1 MKFETKCLHA
11 GQKPEEMTGAVII
24 PIFQTSTYA
33 NAKLG
38 ETKGYDYGRTI
49 NPTREVLE
57 KNLAELENGKYGY
70 CFSSGMAAIQTLIM
84 LFKPGDHILCS
95 NDLYGGTYRLY
106 RQIIKEFGVNFEFVN
121 TSNIDAVKKAFKNNT
136 KMLYIETPTNPML
149 QISDIK
155 ELSELAHSRNVLV
168 CVDNTFASPYNQN
181 PLDLGADIVL
191 HSTTKYIN
199 GHTDVIGGVIITS
212 DEKIAEKIKFLQ
224 NAIGS
229 VPAPMDCWLILRST
243 KTLHLRMKTHNS
255 NAMTIA
261 KSIEHHPKIK
271 KIYYPGLESH
281 EQYDIAK
288 KQMRG
293 FSGIIS
299 IDLGSFDEAKNF
311 CNKLKLFM
319 IAESLGGVESLVC
332 HPVSMTHGSIP
343 DDLKSDTGLSD
354 SIVRLSIG
362 VEDVDDLLE
371 DILNALK

>member
-84 LFKPGDHILCS
+84 LFKLGDHILCS

-106 RQIIKEFGVNFEFVN
+106 QQIIKDFGVNFEFVN
-121 TSNIDAVKKAFKNNT
+121 TSDIDAVKKAFKNNT

-155 ELSELAHSRNVLV
+155 ELSELAHSRDVLV

-362 VEDVDDLLE
+362 VENVDDLLE

>member
-11 GQKPEEMTGAVII
+11 GQKPEGMTGAVII

-33 NAKLG
+33 NDKLG
-38 ETKGYDYGRTI
+38 ESKGYDYGRTI

-121 TSNIDAVKKAFKNNT
+121 TSDIDAVKKAFKNNT

-155 ELSELAHSRNVLV
+155 ELSELAHSRDVLV

>member
-1 MKFETKCLHA
+1 M
-11 GQKPEEMTGAVII
+11 
-24 PIFQTSTYA
+24 
-33 NAKLG
+33 
-38 ETKGYDYGRTI
+38 
-49 NPTREVLE
+49 
-57 KNLAELENGKYGY
+57 
-70 CFSSGMAAIQTLIM
+70 
-84 LFKPGDHILCS
+84 
-95 NDLYGGTYRLY
+95 
-106 RQIIKEFGVNFEFVN
+106 
-121 TSNIDAVKKAFKNNT
+121 
-136 KMLYIETPTNPML
+136 
-149 QISDIK
+149 
-155 ELSELAHSRNVLV
+155 
-168 CVDNTFASPYNQN
+168 DNTFASPYNQN

>member
-38 ETKGYDYGRTI
+38 ESKGYDYGRTI

-121 TSNIDAVKKAFKNNT
+121 TSDIDAVKKAFKNNT

>member
-38 ETKGYDYGRTI
+38 ESKGYDYGRTI

-84 LFKPGDHILCS
+84 LFKLGDHILCS

-106 RQIIKEFGVNFEFVN
+106 QQIIKDFGVNFEFVN
-121 TSNIDAVKKAFKNNT
+121 TSDIDAVKKAFKNNT

-155 ELSELAHSRNVLV
+155 ELSELAHSRDVLV

-362 VEDVDDLLE
+362 VENVDDLLE

>member
-33 NAKLG
+33 NDKLG
-38 ETKGYDYGRTI
+38 ESKGYDYGRTI

-121 TSNIDAVKKAFKNNT
+121 TSDIDAVKKAFKNNT

-155 ELSELAHSRNVLV
+155 ELSELAHSRDVLV

>member
-38 ETKGYDYGRTI
+38 ESKGYDYGRTI

-121 TSNIDAVKKAFKNNT
+121 TSDIDAVKKAFKNNT

-168 CVDNTFASPYNQN
+168 
-181 PLDLGADIVL
+181 
-191 HSTTKYIN
+191 
-199 GHTDVIGGVIITS
+199 
-212 DEKIAEKIKFLQ
+212 
-224 NAIGS
+224 
-229 VPAPMDCWLILRST
+229 
-243 KTLHLRMKTHNS
+243 
-255 NAMTIA
+255 
-261 KSIEHHPKIK
+261 
-271 KIYYPGLESH
+271 
-281 EQYDIAK
+281 
-288 KQMRG
+288 
-293 FSGIIS
+293 
-299 IDLGSFDEAKNF
+299 
-311 CNKLKLFM
+311 
-319 IAESLGGVESLVC
+319 
-332 HPVSMTHGSIP
+332 
-343 DDLKSDTGLSD
+343 
-354 SIVRLSIG
+354 
-362 VEDVDDLLE
+362 
-371 DILNALK
+371 